1 MVVKYLFVRI
11 WDRICISLSTVS
23 LHCSYEAEAVRQCLI
38 DGKTECDA
46 MPLDETLMIAETMDT
61 ILKQLGVEY

>member
-1 MVVKYLFVRI
+1 MGVAFVQVLLV
-11 WDRICISLSTVS
+11 CFVS

-38 DGKTECDA
+38 DGKTECDT
-46 MPLDETLMIAETMDT
+46 MPLDETLVIAEIADT